1 MTDQKRCFVVMGFG
15 TKTDLA
21 TGRKLNLDKSY
32 QALIKPVVE
41 AKGLQCI
48 RADEIKHSGTIDVPM
63 YQQLLMADVVVAD
76 ISTANPN
83 AFYELG
89 LRHALRPR
97 TTIVISEEQLCYPFD
112 LNHVYINKYTHLGEN
127 IDYFEVLRFQKL
139 LGETLDKVLQ
149 TDEPDSPVYTF
160 LDDLIPPSLQKK
172 AEQVARQVG
181 DAIRSSEPSAEVSE
195 ETETLAL
202 LVKQGEEALKKKQF
216 ALSKSLFQSAYQ
228 MVSCGTEVK
237 PVASNSYLIHRLA
250 LATYKAKLPNE
261 VSALNEAISIL
272 DDLDL
277 SHTNDSETVV
287 LAGKIEKRLYF
298 NGLGEEHLANAI
310 LYYER
315 AFYLLH
321 NRYNGINLAFLINNR
336 VASNLYTT
344 EQDKIADMI
353 LANRIRQTVL
363 QLCEKDWT
371 KLERKSLQ
379 AEIAPLPLHDD
390 LAADQQRIDN
400 EQRFWILVNKA
411 EAHFGLGEMAA
422 YKAAWSQ
429 AEDVEHSIWMMKAFT
444 DEVEK
449 LRILLRTYGHLLPG
463 GWSEVEETAH
473 L

>member
-1 MTDQKRCFVVMGFG
+1 MGFG

-41 AKGLQCI
+41 GKGLVCI
-48 RADEIKHSGTIDVPM
+48 RADEIKHAGAIDVPM

-76 ISTANPN
+76 LSTANPN

-97 TTIVISEEQLCYPFD
+97 TTIVMSEEQLSYPFD
-112 LNHVYINKYTHLGEN
+112 LNHIMINKYTHLGEN

-139 LGETLDKVLQ
+139 LGETLDSVLQ
-149 TDEPDSPVYTF
+149 SDQPDSPVYTF

-172 AEQVARQVG
+172 AEQVAKQVS
-181 DAIRSSEPSAEVSE
+181 DALTQGRVSDDEAEE
-195 ETETLAL
+195 KETLAI
-202 LVKQGEEALKKKQF
+202 LVKQAEDLLKKKQYGL
-216 ALSKSLFQSAYQ
+216 AKTLFESAYQ
-228 MVSCGTEVK
+228 MANANTAVK
-237 PVASNSYLIHRLA
+237 LVASNSYLIHRLA
-250 LATYKAKLPNE
+250 LTTYKARLPNE
-261 VSALNEAISIL
+261 VTALQQAIGIL

-277 SHTNDSETVV
+277 AHTNDSETVV
-287 LAGKIEKRLYF
+287 LAGKIEKGLYF

-321 NRYNGINLAFLINNR
+321 NRYNGINLAFLINCR
-336 VASNLYTT
+336 VDSSLYTT
-344 EQDKIADMI
+344 EQDKIADMV

-363 QLCEKDWT
+363 QICDKDWKELEEKT
-371 KLERKSLQ
+371 KTLNETAIPSGD
-379 AEIAPLPLHDD
+379 A
-390 LAADQQRIDN
+390 LAADQITLNN

-411 EAHFGLGEMAA
+411 EAHFGLGQIAA
-422 YKAAWSQ
+422 YEAAKQQ
-429 AEDVEHSIWMMKAFT
+429 ATTVEHGPWMMKAFT

-449 LRILLRTYGHLLPG
+449 LRMLLRKWGHFLPS
-463 GWSEVEETAH
+463 GWQEQEG
-473 L
+473 

>member
-1 MTDQKRCFVVMGFG
+1 MSEQKRCFVVMGFG

-32 QALIKPVVE
+32 HALVKPVVE
-41 AKGLQCI
+41 AKGLVCV

-149 TDEPDSPVYTF
+149 SDVPDSPVYTF
-160 LDDLIPPSLQKK
+160 LDDLIPPSLQEK
-172 AEQVARQVG
+172 AERVARQVG
-181 DAIRSSEPSAEVSE
+181 DAIKSNEPETDESEA
-195 ETETLAL
+195 TETLAL
-202 LVKQGEEALKKKQF
+202 LVRQGEEALKKKQF
-216 ALSKSLFQSAYQ
+216 VLSKSLFQSAYQ

-261 VSALNEAISIL
+261 ITALNEAISIL

-298 NGLGEEHLANAI
+298 NGLGVEHLASAI

-321 NRYNGINLAFLINNR
+321 NRYNGVNLAFLINNR
-336 VASNLYTT
+336 VDSNLFTT

-363 QLCEKDWT
+363 QICEKDWT
-371 KLERKSLQ
+371 ALEQKSLRS
-379 AEIAPLPLHDD
+379 ETTGLPLNEE
-390 LAADQQRIDN
+390 LVADQKRIET

-411 EAHFGLGEMAA
+411 EAHFGLGEMTAYEAA
-422 YKAAWSQ
+422 RKQ
-429 AEDVEHSIWMMKAFT
+429 AEDMEHSVWMMKAFT

-449 LRILLRTYGHLLPG
+449 LGVLMNKYGHLLPG
-463 GWSEVEETAH
+463 GWSDQSK
-473 L
+473 